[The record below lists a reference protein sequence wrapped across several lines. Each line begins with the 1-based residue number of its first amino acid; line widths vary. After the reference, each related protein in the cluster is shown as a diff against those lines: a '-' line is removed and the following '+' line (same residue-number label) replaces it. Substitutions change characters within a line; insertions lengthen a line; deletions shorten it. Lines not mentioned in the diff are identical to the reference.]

1 METQKK
7 EKQIVASTPI
17 FSDDNSILIY
27 EGQGQTEAI
36 KLALVE
42 LYQRVKIRDR
52 NGLNLATE
60 DEKFLINEKGDLRDI
75 NELTLIDYIS

>member
-1 METQKK
+1 M
-7 EKQIVASTPI
+7 ASTPI

-52 NGLNLATE
+52 KGLNLATE
-60 DEKFLINEKGDLRDI
+60 DEKFLINEKGDLSDI

>member
-1 METQKK
+1 M
-7 EKQIVASTPI
+7 ASTPI

-42 LYQRVKIRDR
+42 LYQRVKIRDK